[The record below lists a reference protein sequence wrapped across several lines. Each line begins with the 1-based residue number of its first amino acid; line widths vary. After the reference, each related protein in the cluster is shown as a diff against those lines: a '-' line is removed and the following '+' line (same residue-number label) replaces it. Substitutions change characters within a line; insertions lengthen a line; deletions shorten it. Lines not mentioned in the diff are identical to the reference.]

1 MNNPYQILIVDD
13 EEPAR
18 ELLKSY
24 VQKRGDIELLA
35 VVSDALSAKEIIDK
49 GGVDILFTDIEMD
62 DLTGI
67 DLLKNLK
74 NPPIT
79 IFTTAYSEYALQ
91 GYHLDVIDY
100 LVKPVS
106 FQKFCKGLD
115 KAIELLVH
123 KHIEE
128 EFHESN
134 PPKSDFIF
142 VKTNRKIV
150 KVNFKEILFVESYGE
165 YVKINTQDDV
175 ILALQ
180 TMGAMEQIVPPQHFV
195 RIHRSH
201 IVNLNYVKEIEGNMV
216 RLEEHTLSVSKR
228 MREAFIRRLADH
240 GIL

>member
-1 MNNPYQILIVDD
+1 MNSPYQVLIVDD

-24 VQKRGDIELLA
+24 AQKRNDIELLA

-123 KHIEE
+123 KHTEE
-128 EFHESN
+128 GFHESSL
-134 PPKSDFIF
+134 PKSDFVF

-165 YVKINTQDDV
+165 YVKINTRDDV

-201 IVNLNYVKEIEGNMV
+201 IVNLNYVKEIEGNTV